1 MALHCCTHA
10 ASACALGQPGVRQT
24 APQAGFEKNRER
36 REKAAMVNYSDG
48 REHDKPAQHDP
59 LSEGLR
65 LEGDAFEVAS
75 QPI

>member
-1 MALHCCTHA
+1 MLAI
-10 ASACALGQPGVRQT
+10 
-24 APQAGFEKNRER
+24 EKNRER

-59 LSEGLR
+59 VSEGLR
-65 LEGDAFEVAS
+65 LEGDAIEVAS